1 MKNCIFNS
9 AFFTFFKLTISIV
22 KNKEKKCK
30 CRILYW
36 YTVKYFL
43 NFSIVD
49 FTVTLQIHLKDVKC
63 NLTIFIDDFWVFIKL
78 G

>member
-1 MKNCIFNS
+1 MLKIN
-9 AFFTFFKLTISIV
+9 V
-22 KNKEKKCK
+22 KNTMEKIFIGELLK
-30 CRILYW
+30 IAEFY
-36 YTVKYFL
+36 
-43 NFSIVD
+43 IVD